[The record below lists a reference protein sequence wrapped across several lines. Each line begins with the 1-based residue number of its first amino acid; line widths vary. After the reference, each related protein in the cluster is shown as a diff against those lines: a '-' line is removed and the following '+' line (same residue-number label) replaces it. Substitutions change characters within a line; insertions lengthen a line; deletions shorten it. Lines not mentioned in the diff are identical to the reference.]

1 MGAPMFR
8 HPNTKLLQAQRGW
21 TVDAVLL
28 AVIAAGL
35 YLLLAVASRGFVRA
49 TPSVTIDL
57 HPAALPR
64 YALLSLLRM
73 IAAYL
78 LSLTFTLVV
87 GYAAARNRAAG
98 RILVPMLDILQSIP
112 VLSFLPAVLLA
123 MIALFPGSSI
133 GIEFGSVLLI
143 FTGMVWNMAFS
154 FYHSLLTIPEE
165 LTEAARAFRLSW
177 WQRFISLDL
186 PAAVIGL
193 VWNSMM
199 SWAGGWFFLMATEA
213 FTLGK
218 ESFTLPGLGS
228 YLFAAANNGDVP
240 SILWGLGTLIA
251 LIVALDQLVWRP
263 LIAWSE
269 RFKVEQSESQDVPTS
284 WMLDLLNQSRLLPQ
298 TARQIQ
304 TALAR
309 LRRHPAHA
317 PAALAPANR
326 DVSGVET
333 GLLRLLGLAALA
345 VAGWGFIS
353 LVQLVWAL
361 PLEKWLEISEGTGAS
376 VLRIAVALAIS
387 FAWTVPAGVAIGLHP
402 RLARAAQPLAQ
413 IAASVPATAVFPIL
427 LLLLVRL
434 GGGLSIASVLLMLLG
449 TQWYILFNTIA
460 GAIALPRDLQEAA
473 SLMKIRGW
481 MRWRTLILP
490 GIFPHLVTGGLTAQ
504 GGAFNATIVSEYVTF
519 DNKVLQTI
527 GLGALISAAAAG
539 GDYPLLA
546 AATVT
551 MAVVVVIINRLF
563 WKRAAH
569 LAEDRYHL

>member
-1 MGAPMFR
+1 MFR

-284 WMLDLLNQSRLLPQ
+284 WMLDFLNQSRLLPQ

-309 LRRHPAHA
+309 LRRHPGHA
-317 PAALAPANR
+317 PAARAPAGR
-326 DVSGVET
+326 DVSEVET

-387 FAWTVPAGVAIGLHP
+387 FAWTVPVGVAIGLHP

-473 SLMKIRGW
+473 SLMKMRGW

-519 DNKVLQTI
+519 DNKILQTI

>member
-1 MGAPMFR
+1 
-8 HPNTKLLQAQRGW
+8 
-21 TVDAVLL
+21 
-28 AVIAAGL
+28 
-35 YLLLAVASRGFVRA
+35 
-49 TPSVTIDL
+49 
-57 HPAALPR
+57 
-64 YALLSLLRM
+64 
-73 IAAYL
+73 
-78 LSLTFTLVV
+78 
-87 GYAAARNRAAG
+87 
-98 RILVPMLDILQSIP
+98 
-112 VLSFLPAVLLA
+112 
-123 MIALFPGSSI
+123 
-133 GIEFGSVLLI
+133 
-143 FTGMVWNMAFS
+143 
-154 FYHSLLTIPEE
+154 
-165 LTEAARAFRLSW
+165 
-177 WQRFISLDL
+177 
-186 PAAVIGL
+186 
-193 VWNSMM
+193 
-199 SWAGGWFFLMATEA
+199 
-213 FTLGK
+213 
-218 ESFTLPGLGS
+218 
-228 YLFAAANNGDVP
+228 
-240 SILWGLGTLIA
+240 
-251 LIVALDQLVWRP
+251 
-263 LIAWSE
+263 
-269 RFKVEQSESQDVPTS
+269 VEQSEGQDVPTS

-304 TALAR
+304 TALAC

-387 FAWTVPAGVAIGLHP
+387 FAWTVPVGVAIGLHP

-473 SLMKIRGW
+473 SLMKMRGW